1 MAFDPSFHFAFR
13 FETSLIDRLRVRFNR
28 GKREIFEILY
38 NLVTCVIAILYIDRI
53 LYHLINRIFVRFNEV
68 SLNFILPIAKSVISP
83 APILSTIA
91 SALHFD
97 QRIENYLVFLFALS
111 SSRTNESLFT
121 RATSSKITY
130 KNHVD

>member
-38 NLVTCVIAILYIDRI
+38 NLVTRVIAILYIDRI

-121 RATSSKITY
+121 RATSSKI
-130 KNHVD
+130 V